1 MRDDPRSGSLRGV
14 PGGGSLRGGPGM
26 GSMRGSSN
34 APDPNARQA
43 QAGTQTG
50 SGTFTKTMAINA
62 LGRESEA
69 WEKGIEQSGHP
80 VKLQAPDLSGYIVS
94 RIGTPKA
101 ASRRTVRIPVRATHM
116 DTLVPQDFI
125 IDVEFRGGVGSS
137 RTRAVSARRTPVKQE
152 RSIPVSWFVATVG
165 FLMVAVLVLWFV
177 IYLKG

>member
-1 MRDDPRSGSLRGV
+1 
-14 PGGGSLRGGPGM
+14 M
-26 GSMRGSSN
+26 GSVYGLSN
-34 APDPNARQA
+34 TASASDPNTRQA
-43 QAGTQTG
+43 QTG

-62 LGRESEA
+62 LGREAEA
-69 WEKGIEQSGHP
+69 WEQGIEQSGHP
-80 VKLQAPDLSGYIVS
+80 VRLQAPDLSGYIVS

-125 IDVEFRGGVGSS
+125 IDVEFRGGFGSS
-137 RTRAVSARRTPVKQE
+137 ASRTVSARRTPVKEE
-152 RSIPVSWFVATVG
+152 RSIPVSWFVASVG